1 MRNPSTASEP
11 QSRRNPTELSEP
23 RAKAGEAVFNKPM
36 IRIRTSS
43 KVINSKIPEIVHLY
57 IDEKL
62 STYEI
67 ADRIGIPPSTVRR
80 KLKELGILRNRS
92 EAQKIKRR
100 EQPGF
105 LCRLCGK
112 RKPIDELVMNRRYSP
127 PIPCCEKCAGY

>member
-1 MRNPSTASEP
+1 MVDSDI
-11 QSRRNPTELSEP
+11 L
-23 RAKAGEAVFNKPM
+23 
-36 IRIRTSS
+36 
-43 KVINSKIPEIVHLY
+43 EIKRLY
-57 IDEKL
+57 LDEKL

-67 ADRIGIPPSTVRR
+67 ADRIGIAPSTVRR
-80 KLKELGILRNRS
+80 KLKKLGILRNRS
-92 EAQKIKRR
+92 EAQKIKRL